1 MALLPHRMALCPRN
15 QPDVMLIANTLDCI
29 PAASIEWTQ
38 DVFGNL
44 IATASFE
51 QPSEFLA
58 VTSKIVVEQSAHPW
72 PVFAIAPFAHDFPF
86 SYSSDDGLN
95 LGILRVPS
103 PDGETSTIAGWVDQF
118 RSDAPLD
125 TLTLLKSINA
135 HIAESIAYRVRD
147 EEGTQPASET
157 IDRKS
162 GSCRDMATLFIE
174 SARHL
179 GLGARAVSGYAFDP
193 VASGIAIGGRG
204 TTHAWAEVYLPGAG
218 WIPFDPTASR
228 VGNTNLIPV
237 ATARSISQIS
247 PIAGHYTGE
256 PEDFL
261 GMDVDISIF
270 IDKDGREDPVADR
283 DQRSGSRHG

>member
-1 MALLPHRMALCPRN
+1 MALCPRN
-15 QPDVMLIANTLDCI
+15 QPDVMLIANTLNCI

-72 PVFAIAPFAHDFPF
+72 PVFKIAPFAHDFPF
-86 SYSSDDGLN
+86 CYPPDDEVN
-95 LGILRVPS
+95 LGILKTPS
-103 PDGETSTIAGWVDQF
+103 PDGEASAVSAWIERF

-135 HIAESIAYRVRD
+135 HITETIAYRVRD
-147 EEGTQPASET
+147 EEGTQLASET
-157 IDRKS
+157 IDKKS

-174 SARHL
+174 AVRNL

-193 VASGIAIGGRG
+193 VASGIVIGGSG

-218 WIPFDPTASR
+218 WIPFDPTASS

-247 PIAGHYTGE
+247 PIEGHYAGE

-270 IDKDGREDPVADR
+270 VDKGGREDT
-283 DQRSGSRHG
+283 SGEVGQSLGL